1 MRLKMVYNA
10 KYNRWVSRNGLV
22 YRYCKGKDKLVLC
35 ADIKHNVGYVL
46 VSVKKTEHTNLMLK
60 HRLVWETF
68 NGEIPDG
75 LEIDHIDT
83 NKENNDLSNLRLVT
97 KKQNMNNPLTLKKL
111 REISKC
117 KNKFKPFTSEF
128 ARKFKEHFNLDE
140 ITDKT
145 FYYKEKRWYKNHGK
159 KCRWEDD

>member
-1 MRLKMVYNA
+1 MIYNA

-22 YRYCKGKDKLVLC
+22 YRYCKGKDKLELC

-46 VSVKKTEHTNLMLK
+46 VSVKKTKHCNLMLK

-75 LEIDHIDT
+75 FEIDHIDT
-83 NKENNDLSNLRLVT
+83 NKENNDLKNLRLVT
-97 KKQNMNNPLTLKKL
+97 KKENMNNPLTLKRL
-111 REISKC
+111 RHWRTRA
-117 KNKFKPFTSEF
+117 FTSEF

-140 ITDKT
+140 ITDKK
-145 FYYKEKRWYKNHGK
+145 FYYKEKRWYENHGK
-159 KCRWEDD
+159 KCRWEVSND